1 MGTRCNI
8 RITDTDG
15 NRLWLYRHWDGY
27 ASCTGVDIAQTLKK
41 IPAGWRDFGSLI
53 NALLDKRYEQQSY
66 ETKPKR
72 IYEVTTAEHGDIEW
86 KYEIRLGKRGV
97 TFKVS
102 EFSWKTDE
110 WTTTSYTE
118 KQFRAYCAKEL
129 VEVRKRIWELKSK
142 KAA

>member
-41 IPAGWRDFGSLI
+41 IPAGWRDFGSLS
-53 NALLDKRYEQQSY
+53 NALLAKTYDPQPYDK
-66 ETKPKR
+66 KPKHL
-72 IYEVTTAEHGDIEW
+72 YEVTTAEHGDIEW
-86 KYEIRLGKRGV
+86 KYEIRFTKKGA
-97 TFKVS
+97 TIKVS
-102 EFSWKTDE
+102 EFDWKTDE
-110 WTTTSYTE
+110 WTTTTHTE

-129 VEVRKRIWELKSK
+129 IEARKRIWDLKNK
-142 KAA
+142 RAA